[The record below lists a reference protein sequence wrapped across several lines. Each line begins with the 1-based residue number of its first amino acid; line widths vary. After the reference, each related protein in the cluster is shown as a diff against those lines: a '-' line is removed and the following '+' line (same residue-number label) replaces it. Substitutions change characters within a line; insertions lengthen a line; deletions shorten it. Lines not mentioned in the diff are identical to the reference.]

1 MDQASMGMD
10 SDKQFSETG
19 TDSVSGALAL
29 LHELPP
35 LPATISQLIAALSD
49 DEIDRERLA
58 AILEQCPSLA
68 AKLVG
73 LASSAYFRRASQINS
88 VSDAIFVI
96 GFRTVRSLA
105 TATALQEPFAH
116 NRCPAF
122 HPGRFWLQAV
132 LTAHVAKQL
141 ARNASAILHLNPEE
155 AYLCGLLHGIG
166 LLALAHLFP
175 DELNQILGQNN
186 RQPGTLSQRIQQ
198 RFGVTHHMVGAAL
211 LRRWHLPDLFACTT
225 EHYANPDYQ
234 ESGWLACRLIAM
246 AHDWA
251 DRVIRQDRTNKFD
264 PQGLSLLG
272 IMPDDIETVGACL
285 DQFDSFSDLAEMI
298 SGEKPVL
305 CEPDAIA
312 DAAVELKDRLIDTI
326 ESLSS
331 LSALTE
337 LDIQER
343 TEEGVLRGA
352 LKVLMANQDMQ
363 RCSIFLVQG
372 DELLN
377 AAGLSWSEHHAG
389 SAQKPLGPVNT
400 RRFKVGEGLI
410 GLAASTGQMQHCR
423 DCSVDPRFKHTP
435 KDEGDGLGSIIS
447 VPICF
452 QKNTLGVLN
461 ISHREPN
468 IFNDWDERFL
478 YVFCNLLGQLITSN
492 RLLRT
497 MEHEIEQRTLELEAA
512 LERAESLSVLD
523 GLTGVHNRRYFIS
536 NFSTLIEQCA
546 RYRHKLALLMIDVD
560 NFKQINDTHGHLE
573 GDRILKAIAGILKHC
588 ARGADIIAR
597 FGGEE
602 FVVALQDTDCDGAT
616 QVAGRIQEQIRLLS
630 CGKGE
635 RKCSITVSIGLSCYK
650 TSANMPIKSPEQWIQ
665 EADEALY
672 RAKHLGKNRIA
683 VHVADAP
690 KTNS

>member
-1 MDQASMGMD
+1 MDAN
-10 SDKQFSETG
+10 KQPSEAG
-19 TDSVSGALAL
+19 TDSVSAALAL

-35 LPATISQLIAALSD
+35 LSAPAYQLIQALSNED
-49 DEIDRERLA
+49 TDRHLLARL
-58 AILEQCPSLA
+58 IEQCPSLSG
-68 AKLVG
+68 KLVG
-73 LASSAYFRRASQINS
+73 LSNSAYFGRTSHINS

-105 TATALQEPFAH
+105 TATALQAPFSN

-122 HPGRFWLQAV
+122 QPGRFWLQAM
-132 LTAHVAKQL
+132 LTAHVAREL
-141 ARNASAILHLNPEE
+141 AKKASSLLSIHPDE
-155 AYLCGLLHGIG
+155 AYLAGLLHGIG

-175 DELNQILGQNN
+175 EELDQILKPPKPPSSPLTE
-186 RQPGTLSQRIQQ
+186 RFHQQ
-198 RFGVTHHMVGAAL
+198 FGATHHSVGAAL
-211 LRRWHLPDLFACTT
+211 LQRWHLPELYTCTT
-225 EHYANPDYQ
+225 AHYANPDY
-234 ESGWLACRLIAM
+234 EGTCWMPCRLIAL

-251 DRVIRQDRTNKFD
+251 DRVIHQDNSSTFD
-264 PQGLSLLG
+264 QHGLNLLG
-272 IMPDDIETVGACL
+272 IKPVDGEAVNTRCL
-285 DQFDSFSDLAEMI
+285 EQLESFMELAELI
-298 SGEKPVL
+298 SGEKPAF
-305 CEPDAIA
+305 CEPEMVA
-312 DAAVELKDRLIDTI
+312 DAALELKDRLVNTI
-326 ESLSS
+326 ESLSA

-337 LDIQER
+337 IDVQAR

-352 LKVLMANQDMQ
+352 LQVLMANHNMQ

-377 AAGLSWSEHHAG
+377 AAGLSWSEHHTV

-400 RRFKVGEGLI
+400 QRFKVGEGLI

-435 KDEGDGLGSIIS
+435 KDTVDGPGSIIS

-452 QKNTLGVLN
+452 QKETLGVLN

-468 IFNDWDERFL
+468 IFNEWDERFL

-497 MEHEIEQRTLELEAA
+497 MEHEIEQRTLELEVA
-512 LERAESLSVLD
+512 LERAESLSILD

-560 NFKQINDTHGHLE
+560 DFKQINDTHGHLE
-573 GDRILKAIAGILKHC
+573 GDRILKAIADILKHC

-602 FVVALQDTDCDGAT
+602 FIVALQDTDCDGAT
-616 QVAGRIQEQIRLLS
+616 QVAERILEQIRLLS
-630 CGKGE
+630 CGRGAHQ
-635 RKCSITVSIGLSCYK
+635 CGITASIGLSCYR
-650 TSANMPIKSPEQWIQ
+650 TSAAMPIKTPEQWIQ

-672 RAKHLGKNRIA
+672 RAKHSGKNRIA
-683 VHVADAP
+683 VYVADTRD
-690 KTNS
+690 TNR